1 MLAPGDLATDTQ
13 AVLHE
18 AVLLDAE
25 VARAAMSGEM
35 GWMPPD
41 PAPAPAGRLA
51 GRRVL
56 ITGGAS
62 GIGAATAR
70 LFAAEGAK
78 VAVLDRQQ
86 AAAQEVADEIGGLA
100 LAVDITDW
108 DQVQAAVAKAADN
121 FGGLD
126 GLVNAAGILDGGDI
140 LDTDIATFRRVVDV
154 NLTGLF
160 AVCKATAPF
169 LLAAGNATIVNIASG
184 VAILPFAGSSA
195 YAASKGGVLTLTKV
209 LARELAPKVRVNSVC
224 PGAVDTPM
232 TMPMYTSNSQKD
244 EISARYALRRTGQPE
259 ELAQAIL
266 FLTSASS
273 SFITGIALPV
283 DGGRTFH

>member
-1 MLAPGDLATDTQ
+1 MS
-13 AVLHE
+13 
-18 AVLLDAE
+18 DA
-25 VARAAMSGEM
+25 M
-35 GWMPPD
+35 GWMPPN
-41 PAPAPAGRLA
+41 PAPAPAGRLD

-86 AAAQEVADEIGGLA
+86 EAAQAVADEIGGLA

-108 DQVQAAVAKAADN
+108 EQVQAAVAKAADA

-126 GLVNAAGILDGGDI
+126 GVVNAAGILDGGDMA
-140 LDTDIATFRRVVDV
+140 DTDLATFRRVLDV
-154 NLTGLF
+154 NLTGLY

-169 LLAAGNATIVNIASG
+169 LQATGNATIVNIASG
-184 VAILPFAGSSA
+184 VAIRPFAGSSA
-195 YAASKGGVLTLTKV
+195 YAASKAGVLNLTRV
-209 LARELAPKVRVNSVC
+209 LAQELAPKVRVNSVC

-232 TMPMYTSNSQKD
+232 TAPLYTSNSAK
-244 EISARYALRRTGQPE
+244 EETAARYSLRRTGQPA

-266 FLTSASS
+266 FLTAASS
-273 SFITGIALPV
+273 SFVTGIALPV

>member
-1 MLAPGDLATDTQ
+1 
-13 AVLHE
+13 
-18 AVLLDAE
+18 
-25 VARAAMSGEM
+25 MSGEM
-35 GWMPPD
+35 GWMPPN

-86 AAAQEVADEIGGLA
+86 AAAQAVADEIGGVA

-108 DQVQAAVAKAADN
+108 DQVQAADT

-126 GLVNAAGILDGGDI
+126 GLVNAAGILDGGDL
-140 LDTDIATFRRVVDV
+140 LDTDLATFRRVVDV

-232 TMPMYTSNSQKD
+232 TEPLYTSNSMKQAIA
-244 EISARYALRRTGQPE
+244 ERYSLQRTGQPA

-266 FLTSASS
+266 FLTAASS
-273 SFITGIALPV
+273 SFVTGIALPV